1 MPNNKLLP
9 WLHCLFDVIPFAA
22 GLKFAP
28 AILLQS
34 WEACLRDIN
43 AQADQ
48 DNTIGPAPDLDD
60 FNDKITDGILLP
72 LLVEPEAIPDVE
84 ERGSRVGVAPTG
96 ASLSSLVSEIIPLN
110 RKQAIVVQRI
120 ISEALSWACFPYD
133 WSQRQQT
140 LLYVGGEGGVG
151 KSQIIK
157 EIVAGMDL
165 LRCKYELI
173 FMAPTGAVAD
183 LIWVKGLRVRRLWS
197 RKIIMVNDEVSM
209 TDRSTLNTINS
220 HCKSARSLDRTSPDL
235 FSGLPIVILMGDFY
249 QFPPVR
255 SQPLWKPPQNDV
267 DTDGRLIWHRFSQVI
282 IPDERMR
289 QTEDVPYQLLL
300 RRARTGSLTSNDVLM
315 LNGRAITSLANSH
328 PQDTTAIVTLNSLQ
342 TCHQSPPN

>member
-1 MPNNKLLP
+1 MLCK
-9 WLHCLFDVIPFAA
+9 AA

-183 LIWVKGLRVRRLWS
+183 LIWG
-197 RKIIMVNDEVSM
+197 
-209 TDRSTLNTINS
+209 NTY
-220 HCKSARSLDRTSPDL
+220 H
-235 FSGLPIVILMGDFY
+235 
-249 QFPPVR
+249 
-255 SQPLWKPPQNDV
+255 
-267 DTDGRLIWHRFSQVI
+267 
-282 IPDERMR
+282 
-289 QTEDVPYQLLL
+289 
-300 RRARTGSLTSNDVLM
+300 
-315 LNGRAITSLANSH
+315 TSLGIS
-328 PQDTTAIVTLNSLQ
+328 LNCS
-342 TCHQSPPN
+342 